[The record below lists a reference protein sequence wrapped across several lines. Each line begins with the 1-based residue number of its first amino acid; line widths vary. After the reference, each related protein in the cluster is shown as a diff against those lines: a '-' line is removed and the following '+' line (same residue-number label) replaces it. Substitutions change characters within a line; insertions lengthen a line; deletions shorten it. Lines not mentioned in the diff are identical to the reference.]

1 MTALALALTLTLLA
15 AQEVPA
21 TAPGDELT
29 AVKQLY
35 ASASYEEA
43 LARLSALD
51 SSAGIGPEQVEQ
63 YRALCLLGLGRTDE
77 AQQSLERM
85 VTETPLYTLPEA
97 DVSPRLVEMF
107 RSVRKRLLPQTARSL
122 YASGKASFD
131 EKHYSAASADFTKLL
146 SILGDPDMGSSA
158 AALEDMRTLAEGFQ
172 QLAEAQV
179 AAEAKARAE
188 AQAKARAAAAAATAP
203 TQAPRPA
210 VPMVYADSDADVKPP
225 VEIDRRMPVWNPPT
239 QLARTAQY
247 RGVLEVVIGEK
258 GTVDSAILR
267 DSVAVFYDDALL
279 AAAMDWR
286 FKPATRNGQPVK
298 YRKLLE
304 IVHAPGR

>member
-1 MTALALALTLTLLA
+1 MTVLSLALTLAWFTTQDA
-15 AQEVPA
+15 PA
-21 TAPGDELT
+21 TSAGDLT
-29 AVKQLY
+29 DVKRLY

-43 LARLSALD
+43 LARLSVLE
-51 SSAGIGPEQVEQ
+51 SAADVELEQLEQ

-85 VTETPLYTLPEA
+85 VTETPLYTIPEA

-107 RSVRKRLLPQTARSL
+107 RSVRKRLLPDTARSL
-122 YASGKASFD
+122 YARGKASFD
-131 EKHYSAASADFTKLL
+131 QKRYSAASADFTELL
-146 SILGDPDMGSSA
+146 SILDDPDMGSSA
-158 AALEDMRTLAEGFQ
+158 AALQDMKMLSEGFQ

-188 AQAKARAAAAAATAP
+188 AQAQARAAAMTAATPARAV
-203 TQAPRPA
+203 QPA
-210 VPMVYADSDADVKPP
+210 VPLVYAEGDAGVKPP
-225 VEIDRRMPVWNPPT
+225 VEIERRMPAWNPPT
-239 QLARTAQY
+239 QLARTIQY

-267 DSVAVFYDDALL
+267 DSVAVFYDDELL

-286 FKPATRNGQPVK
+286 FQPATRNGDPVK

-304 IVHAPGR
+304 IVYAPGR